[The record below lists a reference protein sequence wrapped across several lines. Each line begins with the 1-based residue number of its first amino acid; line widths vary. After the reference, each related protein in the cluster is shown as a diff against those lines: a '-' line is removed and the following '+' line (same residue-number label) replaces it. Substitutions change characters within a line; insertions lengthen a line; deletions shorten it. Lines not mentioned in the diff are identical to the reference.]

1 MDNDENL
8 AEMFLD
14 IFYYHLY
21 VNDLTIYE
29 ALARRATIG
38 HIAGVD
44 VGVEFMSRIEMYL
57 ISFHGELI
65 RGILLGMYHGIEV
78 AASVVA
84 VFHLHNFLLNG
95 NLIIYGGEGYLREA
109 NQMHVRVLDHQ
120 HWTCRNLF
128 VVRSFEQHN
137 VVRLV
142 RLFEGTYVF

>member
-1 MDNDENL
+1 MNHPFSSKRNSGIYRPYSNVDSFLKIQITMDNDENL

-57 ISFHGELI
+57 ISFHDYEDGDED
-65 RGILLGMYHGIEV
+65 E
-78 AASVVA
+78 
-84 VFHLHNFLLNG
+84 
-95 NLIIYGGEGYLREA
+95 EA
-109 NQMHVRVLDHQ
+109 
-120 HWTCRNLF
+120 
-128 VVRSFEQHN
+128 E
-137 VVRLV
+137 
-142 RLFEGTYVF
+142 